1 MFRNDLGKKTNLHT
15 ASTKITPTQTAPATL
30 KYQLY
35 SRIFSGHRGNKQ
47 IKITART
54 KNKNNFIKNFI
65 TKIIN
70 TLSWVTEAAY

>member
-1 MFRNDLGKKTNLHT
+1 MFRNNLGKKTNLHT
-15 ASTKITPTQTAPATL
+15 ASTKIIPTQTAPATL

-54 KNKNNFIKNFI
+54 KNKNNFI

-70 TLSWVTEAAY
+70 TLSWLTEAAY